1 MHELIPGERLDIR
14 RQFGPTGLE
23 SLNVHLGRA
32 PTSTRLWIVA
42 TGPSAALPAPADLVR
57 TGPSTAEIRLGHAP
71 ASGVTRVTI
80 GCSWRGRAGW
90 TGTLT
95 LASLN
100 APPAAADLTVP
111 TASGPAD
118 RERTL
123 LLCELYLHDRR
134 WRMRVQG
141 EETRGGPEGAATL
154 LGVPAAS
161 LRPPPGPASP
171 PAVSPAQPR
180 PGPAAGAVP
189 PVAAGTSPAP
199 APAARPAAPPPP
211 PTSVTPPTGAA
222 TAPGSPPPAAP
233 SPTAEATQDSV
244 LTRFQ
249 RAWQALLGPAEPAP
263 PTVRATPDAPA
274 SPAQPGAVT
283 ARTLQDLRR
292 RLDLIAQDLRPAT
305 QLDPNAAR
313 LRVRHRQLLETH
325 ARILKEARD
334 LEDQRGRLRA
344 LNLLAAQEPSLRGVE
359 NEIERAV
366 RALEG
371 AVDALATAL
380 VTGRLEDS
388 RARLGAE
395 DRYLR
400 GLRPGGDRSL
410 TDPPPAGATPP
421 TRPPATPG
429 AAPLEPPAG
438 RTAPAP
444 DRPDPADDGLV
455 IPWLNR
461 DS

>member
-1 MHELIPGERLDIR
+1 MHQLISGERLDIR

-23 SLNVHLGRA
+23 SLNLHLGRA
-32 PTSTRLWIVA
+32 PSGTHLWIVA
-42 TGPSAALPAPADLVR
+42 SGPSGVRPATTELAR

-71 ASGVTRVTI
+71 VAGVTRLVI

-111 TASGPAD
+111 AASGPAD

-134 WRMRVQG
+134 WRLRVQG
-141 EETRGGPEGAATL
+141 EETRGGPEGAAAL
-154 LGVPAAS
+154 LGVPAAP
-161 LRPPPGPASP
+161 LRPPATPAPASP
-171 PAVSPAQPR
+171 VP
-180 PGPAAGAVP
+180 PAAPTPTTASAAP
-189 PVAAGTSPAP
+189 PSPSRTAT
-199 APAARPAAPPPP
+199 PAATKPPATPPPAATPAAPPPSPPVTPATPPASP
-211 PTSVTPPTGAA
+211 PTR
-222 TAPGSPPPAAP
+222 TAPP
-233 SPTAEATQDSV
+233 EALQDSV

-249 RAWQALLGPAEPAP
+249 RAWQALLGPADPVPA
-263 PTVRATPDAPA
+263 RATPPAPGGQ
-274 SPAQPGAVT
+274 AQPGALT
-283 ARTLQDLRR
+283 ARTLQELRR
-292 RLDLIAQDLRPAT
+292 RLDLIAQDLRPAAA
-305 QLDPNAAR
+305 LDVTATR
-313 LRVRHRQLLETH
+313 LRVRHGQLLETH

-334 LEDQRGRLRA
+334 LEEQRGRLSA
-344 LNLLAAQEPSLRGVE
+344 LNLLAAQEPSLRAVE

-366 RALEG
+366 RALQG
-371 AVDALATAL
+371 AVDALATEL

-410 TDPPPAGATPP
+410 TDPSPAPATPPAVPGATPLQ
-421 TRPPATPG
+421 PPA
-429 AAPLEPPAG
+429 A

>member
-1 MHELIPGERLDIR
+1 MHQLISGERLDIR

-23 SLNVHLGRA
+23 SLNLHLGRA
-32 PTSTRLWIVA
+32 PSGTHLWIMA
-42 TGPSAALPAPADLVR
+42 AGPSGSRPAPTQLAR
-57 TGPSTAEIRLGHAP
+57 TGPGTAEIRLGHAP
-71 ASGVTRVTI
+71 VADVTRLVV

-100 APPAAADLTVP
+100 ASPAAADLTVP
-111 TASGPAD
+111 AASGPAD

-161 LRPPPGPASP
+161 LRPPPVPVSP
-171 PAVSPAQPR
+171 PAVSPDQSR

-189 PVAAGTSPAP
+189 PVAAGTNPAP
-199 APAARPAAPPPP
+199 PPAAQPAAPPPP
-211 PTSVTPPTGAA
+211 PTSVTRPTGAA
-222 TAPGSPPPAAP
+222 TPPGSPPPAAP

-263 PTVRATPDAPA
+263 PTIRATPDTPA

-283 ARTLQDLRR
+283 ARMLQDLRR
-292 RLDLIAQDLRPAT
+292 RLDLIAQDLRPAAP
-305 QLDPNAAR
+305 LDVTATR
-313 LRVRHRQLLETH
+313 LRVRHGQLLETH

-334 LEDQRGRLRA
+334 LEEQRGRLSA
-344 LNLLAAQEPSLRGVE
+344 LNLLAAQEPSLRAVE

-366 RALEG
+366 RALQE
-371 AVDALATAL
+371 AVDALATEL

-400 GLRPGGDRSL
+400 SLRPGGDRSL
-410 TDPPPAGATPP
+410 TDRSPAPATPPAVPGATPLQ
-421 TRPPATPG
+421 PPA
-429 AAPLEPPAG
+429 A
-438 RTAPAP
+438 RKAPAP